1 MKQKMRLDEWMAK
14 KWLEYVPG
22 AEEYYMLQK
31 LTEEQAFE
39 ILCMVAE
46 STGFDILS
54 EDSRQGHLN
63 IEHPY
68 RNFMSAY
75 MCLLVEAGP
84 TDINN
89 WRKTLWSV
97 LNDVDKKMLRSYAF
111 QLSGCDIVK
120 EGFVQ

>member
-1 MKQKMRLDEWMAK
+1 MNHKMKLNEWMET

-39 ILCMVAE
+39 ILCIIAE

-54 EDSRQGHLN
+54 EESRQGRLDN
-63 IEHPY
+63 EHPY
-68 RNFMSAY
+68 RNFMSGY

-84 TDINN
+84 TDVNN

-97 LNDVDKKMLRSYAF
+97 LNDVDKEMLRSYVF
-111 QLSGCDIVK
+111 QLSGRDIVK